1 MLSVAS
7 PFVRAYEIEES
18 YLWKRLWQLVSS
30 VFQGKNLEGAVFF
43 LSFLLFEFVVS
54 AKWGYL
60 RPSCRGVP
68 GVDKLPSL
76 WFRDTGHHWRL
87 QLPGSN
93 LEGLFFGLKN
103 NSRSHF
109 ARYRQREEEGIG
121 PCEQQRMNMFSN
133 GRMRRG
139 FK

>member
-1 MLSVAS
+1 MKSKKAIS
-7 PFVRAYEIEES
+7 GSGFGNWCPQFSKERT
-18 YLWKRLWQLVSS
+18 WKER
-30 VFQGKNLEGAVFF
+30 FFF